1 MKSRGSSDTS
11 AVHFGRSTVLT
22 LACAALALSAC
33 GSEPE
38 FPENPQPSA
47 TYTAPQPT
55 VTATATAPVPAG
67 CDPVQSAAFSSIF
80 QGRATTEA
88 KGMELEGGP
97 VCGSATEGGTVTGNS
112 FFLQPGMCYVVLA
125 NGLPNV
131 SEVDVQIV
139 MDPTAI
145 GIPPALA
152 ALASAPLAV
161 DSDTGAMAGIGVKG
175 CYKWPWPV
183 PGAVKV
189 VVKSRTGS
197 GPVGAQV
204 YRKKG

>member
-1 MKSRGSSDTS
+1 MIARK
-11 AVHFGRSTVLT
+11 AWVV
-22 LACAALALSAC
+22 LACGALATSAC
-33 GSEPE
+33 GGEPE

-47 TYTAPQPT
+47 TYTAPVPT
-55 VTATATAPVPAG
+55 VATTATAVPTPEPT
-67 CDPVQSAAFSSIF
+67 CDAVQSAAFSSIF
-80 QGRATTEA
+80 QGRSTTEA
-88 KGMELEGGP
+88 ARMELEGGP
-97 VCGSATEGGTVTGNS
+97 VCGNAPEGGTVSGNS

-125 NGLPNV
+125 NGLPGV
-131 SEVDVQIV
+131 TEVDVSLV
-139 MDPTAI
+139 VDAAAV
-145 GIPPALA
+145 GVPPALA

-189 VVKSRTGS
+189 VVKARIGS